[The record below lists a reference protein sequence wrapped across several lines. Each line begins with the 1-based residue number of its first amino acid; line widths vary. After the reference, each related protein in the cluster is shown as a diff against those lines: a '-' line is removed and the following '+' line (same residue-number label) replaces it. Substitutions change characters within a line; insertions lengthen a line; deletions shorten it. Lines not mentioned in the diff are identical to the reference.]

1 MWPQVV
7 VIKRLQ
13 YTLMLS
19 DQEELLKSNQSHC
32 CSKAININ
40 RSDALQVGDYI
51 QAINGIA
58 TDRLT
63 QREVHSLFRSAGAVI
78 NLEVSYEVPADYGND
93 IICYSHMIGHVIL
106 TIHCYCSVVC
116 HATSLKF

>member
-1 MWPQVV
+1 MA
-7 VIKRLQ
+7 
-13 YTLMLS
+13 TGGS
-19 DQEELLKSNQSHC
+19 DQETPVYIDALRTRRS
-32 CSKAININ
+32 CSKVTNHLAAVKLSMSIGVN
-40 RSDALQVGDYI
+40 ALQVGDYI

-63 QREVHSLFRSAGAVI
+63 QREVHSLFSSAGAVI

-93 IICYSHMIGHVIL
+93 IICCSHMIGHVIL